1 MIDLLL
7 TVLPRYTT
15 YSDPHVGVS
24 IINACAKEAG
34 FNSKTVDFNI
44 MFYNKIV
51 ANSDQHMLE
60 RIDSWMEMNPDNSK
74 GGANEKQ
81 TLSYED
87 RKELD
92 QVYQDWLDT
101 IEEHQPKYLGFSVFT
116 QWSVKPALDFIPL
129 IKKRFPDIKIIIGG
143 SGTSPRNDQLY
154 DLVDYY
160 VEGEG
165 EIAIVEILQ
174 GNGKTCPGVN
184 GNQPK
189 QMDDMNYIPYPDYS
203 DFNMDDYICKGK
215 MLRITG
221 SRGCIR
227 RCNFCDHYKTWPLFR
242 WRRGDIIADEIFH
255 QWSTLPAKP
264 DMFIFTD
271 SLLNGNMQMMRG
283 LCIRLIE
290 LREQNP
296 EFRPK
301 FQSYFIAASPR
312 FMTSD
317 DWDLLEK
324 AGCHCMYIGVESGS
338 EDLRYKM
345 NKKVTDEWLDA
356 FVQQA
361 YKRNIN
367 MSWCIIIAFPEET
380 NEDYMKTI
388 KFCEKY
394 KWMTEKENYNIG
406 ILSSE
411 FTLHDNLDWVINNQH
426 GIHYD
431 SHNHWLFNKN
441 KTLVREQRLARLVFF
456 QKKILEWGYTFR
468 ITALM
473 SYMKDF
479 SNLEQIYIDRYGIE
493 MFGDYDLYLRYKDEI
508 EEEYKA
514 YAH

>member
-24 IINACAKEAG
+24 IINACAKQAG
-34 FNSKTVDFNI
+34 YNSKTIDFNI
-44 MFYNKIV
+44 LFHNKIS
-51 ANSDQHMLE
+51 ANADKDMFQ
-60 RIDSWMEMNPDNSK
+60 RIDAWMEMNPDNSK
-74 GGANEKQ
+74 GGANDDRI
-81 TLSYED
+81 LSTVD

-92 QVYQDWLDT
+92 LVYEAWLDIIKKT
-101 IEEHQPKYLGFSVFT
+101 QPKYIGFSVFT

-129 IKKRFPDIKIIIGG
+129 IKKQFPNVKIIIGG
-143 SGTSPRNDQLY
+143 SGTSPRNDKLF
-154 DLVDYY
+154 DMVDYY

-165 EIAIVEILQ
+165 ENAIVEILNDD
-174 GNGKTCPGVN
+174 GDICPGIN
-184 GNQPK
+184 GNPPK
-189 QMDDMNYIPYPDYS
+189 QMDDMNQIPYPDYS

-283 LCIRLIE
+283 LCKRLIE

-312 FMTSD
+312 FMNSD

-338 EDLRYKM
+338 EELRYKM
-345 NKKVTDEWLDA
+345 NKKVTDAWLYT
-356 FVQQA
+356 FVEEA
-361 YKRNIN
+361 HKRNIN

-380 NEDYMKTI
+380 DEDFLKTI
-388 KFCEKY
+388 EFCKKY
-394 KWMTEKENYNIG
+394 KWMLKKEDFKIG

-411 FTLHDNLDWVINNQH
+411 FTLHENLDWVIDNSSEV
-426 GIHYD
+426 HYD
-431 SHNHWLFNKN
+431 EYKHWFFSENK
-441 KTLVREQRLARLVFF
+441 LLIREKRLARLFFF

-473 SYMKDF
+473 SYISDF
-479 SNLEQIYIDRYGIE
+479 SNLEQLYMDRYGIE
-493 MFGDYDLYLRYKDEI
+493 MFGDYDLYLKYKNEI
-508 EEEYKA
+508 EEQYEA
-514 YAH
+514 SF